1 MDSYSENMLLTS
13 GKWQQEREYWLSK
26 LDPSAEPNA
35 FEGDLKDAGLRPGA
49 VDLVKG
55 QIPPELT
62 ERLLPLCRYSQQG
75 LYAFLLSGVLYL
87 LHRYTGERIV
97 TTGMP
102 SGQQT
107 AENTAPNR
115 LIALQVHVDEA
126 LPFKEYIQ
134 QVSQTVQEAR
144 KYKHIPFQAIIRLL
158 KHNPEAAV
166 PAFKT
171 VVALNTLHAPLY
183 MQDSKA
189 SVTFYFIMEGDRLQ
203 LELLYERSMYSQ
215 RYMERMF
222 DHFVG
227 FLEEAIQQTD
237 IPLNQIRLLSQGEIE
252 SLERLN
258 PAAIRYPKDKTVHE
272 LFDTQAMNTAD
283 WTALRFGGMELTY
296 GELKDRSDRLACL
309 LRSKGIGRQRVA
321 AVMTNRSLEMM
332 IAILAV
338 LKAGGAYLPIDPA
351 YPPERISHML
361 EDSGAGVLLTQ
372 DGLISRVDFQGE
384 TVNLDDNRVYGELDP
399 LLSNVNDPEDA
410 AYLIYTSGS
419 TGLPKGVLV
428 PHRAVVN
435 FITGITG
442 RIPAFTEGK
451 TIAAVTTLC
460 FDIFV
465 LETLLPLTQGL
476 IVVIAGEEEQH
487 NPALLQ
493 RWLAHNRIELL
504 QATPS
509 RIQLLLNDKPA
520 EAGLEQLTTLMV
532 GGEAFPDELLHQL
545 RERCGGASIY
555 NMYGPT
561 ETTVWSSV
569 KDVTSASSITLGAP
583 IANTQM
589 YIVDPLLRL
598 LPEGV
603 AGELC
608 IAGDGVAIG
617 YWKREELTADK
628 FVPCPYGNGGKMYRT
643 GDLARRLPGGD
654 IEFLGRMDHQVKI
667 RGFRVELGEIESA
680 LLSLEQIKAA
690 VCIAQEDGEG
700 SHILCAYYVS
710 SAALL
715 ADGIRSAI
723 ASRLPD
729 YMLPSFYIPL
739 SELPYTPNGKIDR
752 KQLPSP
758 YEKVSGLSIG
768 EPPADEKEEKLLR
781 IWKAVLE
788 VETVGVTDDFFNVG
802 GHSLKA
808 LKLEVE
814 LEKAGFSFES
824 EEIYRYPTIRGFLRR
839 MNGEGAGAATFSP
852 KSRAAFESEAFASA
866 ALLTLKHDE
875 RIQPFNDLFYKE
887 CFYHSLFPILS
898 YYQQSLLPILA
909 NDTVIYR
916 YDEDT
921 VHFQVDYAAAKPIEQ
936 LLLGIGIRTETRTVG
951 HSVIEELKRAV
962 LSNKP
967 VIVRIDCYYA
977 SNRAETYKK
986 QHWPH
991 SWLVFGFD
999 DSKQMFGV
1007 IEHDH
1012 IERLTYEKRW
1022 VSYED
1027 ALQGHLGFMDH
1038 FGSEMPVYYEF
1049 SAIHT
1054 NDVVPETDSLLET
1067 TASAAAHRQQLLD
1080 SSMQS
1085 LYSFLE
1091 KVKQALRDGQLI
1103 KDYGESLLDT
1113 LNQIVNAKLVDLY
1126 RYEKLAGE
1134 YTQLQGAVEESLE
1147 AWKQIR
1153 ALVAKAVFAAKLSA
1167 KSAVMLNQQLDS
1179 ALALEREYAAKLV
1192 GMHPETFELE
1202 GTQSTY

>member
-1 MDSYSENMLLTS
+1 MDSYSENMLLTG
-13 GKWQQEREYWLSK
+13 GKWQEEREYWLGK
-26 LDPSAEPNA
+26 LDPSAEPTA
-35 FEGDLKDAGLRPGA
+35 FEGDLKDAGLRQGA
-49 VDLVKG
+49 VDLIKG
-55 QIPPELT
+55 PIPPALT
-62 ERLLPLCRYSQQG
+62 ERLLSVCRNSQQG
-75 LYAFLLSGVLYL
+75 LYAFLLSGALYM

-97 TTGMP
+97 TAGMP

-107 AENTAPNR
+107 AANIAPNR
-115 LIALQVHVDEA
+115 LTGLQVPVDEA
-126 LPFKEYIQ
+126 LSFKEYLQ
-134 QVSQTVQEAR
+134 CVSQTVQEAR

-158 KHNPEAAV
+158 KQDSEAV
-166 PAFKT
+166 VHAFKT
-171 VVALNTLHAPLY
+171 VVALNTLHAPVY

-189 SVTFYFIMEGDRLQ
+189 TVTFYFIMEGNRLQ

-215 RYMERMF
+215 RYMERLF
-222 DHFVG
+222 NHFVG
-227 FLEEAIQQTD
+227 FLDEVLQNTA
-237 IPLNQIRLLSQGEIE
+237 IPLNRIHMLSQEE
-252 SLERLN
+252 MDELERFNL
-258 PAAIRYPKDKTVHE
+258 AAVPYPKDKTVHE
-272 LFDTQAMNTAD
+272 LFDSQAMNTAD
-283 WTALRFGGMELTY
+283 WTALRFGGIELTY

-309 LRSKGIGRQRVA
+309 LRSKGIERHRVA

-351 YPPERISHML
+351 YPQDRIKHML
-361 EDSGAGVLLTQ
+361 VDSGAGVLLTQ
-372 DGLISRVDFQGE
+372 DGLISHVDFQGE
-384 TVNLDDNRVYGELDP
+384 TVNLDDNRVYGEFDP

-435 FITGITG
+435 FITGITS
-442 RIPAFTEGK
+442 RIPAFTGGK

-476 IVVIAGEEEQH
+476 VVVIAGEEEQH
-487 NPALLQ
+487 NPALLK
-493 RWLAHNRIELL
+493 RWLTHNRIELL

-509 RIQLLLNDKPA
+509 RIQLLLNDSQA
-520 EAGLEQLTTLMV
+520 EAGMEQITTLMV
-532 GGEAFPDELLHQL
+532 GGEAFPDELLYQL

-583 IANTQM
+583 ITNTQM
-589 YIVDPLLRL
+589 YIVDPFLRL

-617 YWKREELTADK
+617 YWKREDLTADR
-628 FVPCPYGNGGKMYRT
+628 FVPCPYGSGGKMYRT

-654 IEFLGRMDHQVKI
+654 IEFLGRIDHQVKI
-667 RGFRVELGEIESA
+667 RGFRVELGEVESA
-680 LLSLEQIKAA
+680 LLSMEQIKAA
-690 VCIAQEDGEG
+690 VCIAQEDGQG
-700 SHILCAYYVS
+700 NHMLCAYYVS

-715 ADGIRSAI
+715 ADVIRSAV

-758 YEKVSGLSIG
+758 YERVSGLFIG
-768 EPPADEKEEKLLR
+768 EPPADEQEEKLLR
-781 IWKAVLE
+781 IWKDLLE
-788 VETVGVTDDFFNVG
+788 VEEIGVTDDFFNAG

-824 EEIYRYPTIRGFLRR
+824 EDIYRYPTIRGFLRR
-839 MNGEGAGAATFSP
+839 TNGEAAAPFSQRSQAAAG
-852 KSRAAFESEAFASA
+852 SEAFASP
-866 ALLTLKHDE
+866 ALMTLKHDD
-875 RIQPFNDLFYKE
+875 RIKPFNDLFYKE
-887 CFYHSLFPILS
+887 CFYHSLFPIVS

-921 VHFQVDYAAAKPIEQ
+921 VHFQVDYAAAKPLEQ
-936 LLLGIGIRTETRTVG
+936 LLHGIGIRMETREVG
-951 HSVIEELKRAV
+951 HSVIAELKQAV

-977 SNRAETYKK
+977 SNRTETFKK
-986 QHWPH
+986 RHWPH

-999 DSKQMFGV
+999 DSRQMFGV

-1012 IERLTYEKRW
+1012 IERLTYQKRW

-1027 ALQGHLGFMDH
+1027 TLQGHLGYMDH
-1038 FGSEMPVYYEF
+1038 FGSEVPVYYEF
-1049 SAIHT
+1049 SAIT
-1054 NDVVPETDSLLET
+1054 ADGAVPGSDSLIET
-1067 TASAAAHRQQLLD
+1067 PASAAAHRQQLLD
-1080 SSMQS
+1080 SSLHALS
-1085 LYSFLE
+1085 SFLE
-1091 KVKQALRDGQLI
+1091 KVKHALRDGYLI

-1113 LNQIVNAKLVDLY
+1113 LNQIVNAKLVDQY
-1126 RYEKLAGE
+1126 RYEQLAGV
-1134 YTQLQGAVEESLE
+1134 YRQLQSTVEDSLE
-1147 AWKQIR
+1147 VWKQIR
-1153 ALVAKAVFAAKLSA
+1153 AQVAKSVFTAKLSA
-1167 KSAVMLNQQLDS
+1167 QSAVILNKQLDS

-1192 GMHPETFELE
+1192 GMHPQTFELE
-1202 GTQSTY
+1202 GSQSTY

>member
-13 GKWQQEREYWLSK
+13 GKWQEEREYWLSK
-26 LDPSAEPNA
+26 LDPSAEPTA
-35 FEGDLKDAGLRPGA
+35 FEGDLKDAGLRQGA
-49 VDLVKG
+49 VDLIKG
-55 QIPPELT
+55 PIPPALT
-62 ERLLPLCRYSQQG
+62 ERLLSVCRNSQQG
-75 LYAFLLSGVLYL
+75 LYAFLLSGALYM
-87 LHRYTGERIV
+87 LHRYTGEQIV
-97 TTGMP
+97 TAGMP

-107 AENTAPNR
+107 AESTAPNR
-115 LIALQVHVDEA
+115 LIALQVPIDEA
-126 LPFKEYIQ
+126 SSFKEYLQ
-134 QVSQTVQEAR
+134 RVGQTVQEAR
-144 KYKHIPFQAIIRLL
+144 KYKHIPFPAIIRLL
-158 KHNPEAAV
+158 KQDPEAV
-166 PAFKT
+166 VHAFKT
-171 VVALNTLHAPLY
+171 VVALNTLHAPIY

-189 SVTFYFIMEGDRLQ
+189 SVTFYFMMEGNRLQ

-215 RYMERMF
+215 RYMERLF
-222 DHFVG
+222 NHFVG
-227 FLEEAIQQTD
+227 FLSEVLHSTD
-237 IPLNQIRLLSQGEIE
+237 KLLNQISMLSQEE
-252 SLERLN
+252 MDALDRFNLA
-258 PAAIRYPKDKTVHE
+258 PVPYPKDKTVQE
-272 LFDTQAMNTAD
+272 LFDSQAMHTAD
-283 WTALRFGGMELTY
+283 WTALRFDGNELSY

-332 IAILAV
+332 VAILAV
-338 LKAGGAYLPIDPA
+338 LKAGGAYLPIDPT
-351 YPPERISHML
+351 YPPDRIKHML
-361 EDSGAGVLLTQ
+361 ADSGAGVLLTQ
-372 DGLISRVDFQGE
+372 DGLISHVDFQGE
-384 TVNLDDNRVYGELDP
+384 TVNLDDRRVYGQFDP

-428 PHRAVVN
+428 PHKAVVN
-435 FITGITG
+435 FITGITT
-442 RIPAFTEGK
+442 RIPAFTGGK

-476 IVVIAGEEEQH
+476 VVVIAGEEEQQ

-493 RWLAHNRIELL
+493 RWLKHNRIELL

-509 RIQLLLNDKPA
+509 RIQLLLNDNGA
-520 EAGLEQLTTLMV
+520 EAGMDQITTLMV

-545 RERCGGASIY
+545 RERCRGASIY

-589 YIVDPLLRL
+589 YIVDSHLRL

-617 YWKREELTADK
+617 YWNREELTADR
-628 FVPCPYGNGGKMYRT
+628 FVPCPYGSGSGGKMYRT
-643 GDLARRLPGGD
+643 GDLARRLPDGD
-654 IEFLGRMDHQVKI
+654 IEFLGRIDHQVKI

-680 LLSLEQIKAA
+680 LLSMEQIKAA
-690 VCIAQEDGEG
+690 VCIAQEDSMG
-700 SHILCAYYVS
+700 SPILCAYYVS
-710 SAALL
+710 SAVLL
-715 ADGIRSAI
+715 ADVIRSAI

-758 YEKVSGLSIG
+758 YEAVSGLFIG
-768 EPPADEKEEKLLR
+768 EPPADEQEEKLLL

-788 VETVGVTDDFFNVG
+788 LETIGVTDDFFNIG

-814 LEKAGFSFES
+814 LEKAGLSFES
-824 EEIYRYPTIRGFLRR
+824 EDIYRYPTIRGFLRR
-839 MNGEGAGAATFSP
+839 MNGEAAAPFAHRSQAAAGSD
-852 KSRAAFESEAFASA
+852 AFASA
-866 ALLTLKHDE
+866 AMMTLRHVE
-875 RIQPFNDLFYKE
+875 RIKPFNDLFYKE

-921 VHFQVDYAAAKPIEQ
+921 VHFQVDYAAAKPLEQ
-936 LLLGIGIRTETRTVG
+936 LLLGIGIGMETREVG

-962 LSNKP
+962 LSHKP

-977 SNRAETYKK
+977 SDRTETYQKR
-986 QHWPH
+986 HWPH

-999 DSKQMFGV
+999 DSTQMFGV

-1027 ALQGHLGFMDH
+1027 TLQGHLGFMDH
-1038 FGSEMPVYYEF
+1038 FGSETPVYYEF
-1049 SAIHT
+1049 SAVT
-1054 NDVVPETDSLLET
+1054 SDGVGSTPDSLLET
-1067 TASAAAHRQQLLD
+1067 TASAAAHRQQLLEG
-1080 SSMQS
+1080 S
-1085 LYSFLE
+1085 LHALCRFLE
-1091 KVKQALRDGQLI
+1091 KVKQALQAGQLI

-1113 LNQIVNAKLVDLY
+1113 LNQIVNAKLVDHY
-1126 RYEKLAGE
+1126 RYEQLAGGYLE
-1134 YTQLQGAVEESLE
+1134 LQSAVVNSLE
-1147 AWKQIR
+1147 AWKQVR
-1153 ALVAKAVFAAKLSA
+1153 SLVAKAVFSTKLSA
-1167 KSAVMLNQQLDS
+1167 QAAVELNVQLDA

-1192 GMHPETFELE
+1192 VMHPQTLELE
-1202 GTQSTY
+1202 GSQSTY